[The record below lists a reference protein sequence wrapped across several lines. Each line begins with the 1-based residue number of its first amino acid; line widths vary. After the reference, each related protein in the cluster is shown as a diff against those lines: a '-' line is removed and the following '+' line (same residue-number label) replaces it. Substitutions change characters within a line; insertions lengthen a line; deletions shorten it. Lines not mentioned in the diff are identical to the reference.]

1 MNSIGIIEVE
11 GAPRN
16 AVKASIWDAS
26 WEESKAELS
35 AAKAAKMQVNVH
47 TRHSISKGTVGAC
60 LQDRRPTADNSTH
73 GDPSGVPSF
82 RSKKYMH
89 ESSSTYG

>member
-16 AVKASIWDAS
+16 AVKASIWDTS

-35 AAKAAKMQVNVH
+35 AAKAAKMQVNIQ
-47 TRHSISKGTVGAC
+47 TRHWISRGTIGAC
-60 LQDRRPTADNSTH
+60 LQDRRPTDNPTH

-82 RSKKYMH
+82 RSKEYMH
-89 ESSSTYG
+89 DTYG